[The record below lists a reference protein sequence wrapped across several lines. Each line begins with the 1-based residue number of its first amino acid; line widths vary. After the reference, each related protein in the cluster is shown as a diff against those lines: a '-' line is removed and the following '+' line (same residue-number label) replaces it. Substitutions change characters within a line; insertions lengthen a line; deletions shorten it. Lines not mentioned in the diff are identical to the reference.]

1 MAGAGTGA
9 EGAAA
14 AGSSDGAGSVGPD
27 AKPNKKYQHLATRK
41 GFRTSIIE
49 KIDTEVIGN
58 KVLSKA
64 TIPYVRS
71 KTITFKGYGL
81 LPNTQ
86 VYPFF
91 DRRNVAAYVTPASG
105 FTTSGASLVKGGA
118 LITNGNGEIQGTF
131 DIPDPK
137 VKGDPK
143 FKTGQI
149 PFRLTSSPT
158 NKQTPYPVT
167 ASEALFHAT
176 GILRTTQATVRAT
189 RNGRAVRTHVTENTK
204 INNPMIS
211 GNQQRGGPNGGR
223 GDGPGGGG
231 ASCFVLGTPF
241 LMDDG
246 SYKAVEDIRTGD
258 EIYGGI
264 VTGTRSGMGDDDWY
278 SYKDVHVHEEH
289 FVLEDGVWMY
299 VKDSSHAIPIETPDV
314 YYTLD
319 TTNHRLYS
327 INDTVFSD
335 DATFDK
341 DHYIHAVQR
350 HLQTVDH
357 ALFDEMLNILNGKP
371 TYELALKERETEAI
385 NHSIYNNFDEESIQ
399 ALTDASLYWQHLSK
413 VSSLRRKMC

>member
-1 MAGAGTGA
+1 MPADVGDGP
-9 EGAAA
+9 
-14 AGSSDGAGSVGPD
+14 GSRGPD
-27 AKPNKKYQHLATRK
+27 NPLQRRRTMRTGVKTRK
-41 GFRTSIIE
+41 GFKTRLIE
-49 KIDTEVIGN
+49 KVDREVIEN
-58 KVLSKA
+58 RVLSKA
-64 TIPYVRS
+64 TVPYVRS

-91 DRRNVAAYVTPASG
+91 DRRSVAAYVTPSAG
-105 FTTSGASLVKGGA
+105 FSTSGASLVKGGA
-118 LITNGNGEIQGTF
+118 LITNSNGEIQGTF

-137 VKGDPK
+137 VKGNPK

-167 ASEALFHAT
+167 ASETLYQAS
-176 GILRTTQATVRAT
+176 GILRTTQATIRAT
-189 RNGRAVRTHVTENTK
+189 RNAKVVRTHVTESTK
-204 INNPMIS
+204 INNPLVS
-211 GNQQRGGPNGGR
+211 GGEQRGGPNGGR
-223 GDGPGGGG
+223 GGDGGGG

>member
-1 MAGAGTGA
+1 M
-9 EGAAA
+9 
-14 AGSSDGAGSVGPD
+14 SGPD
-27 AKPNKKYQHLATRK
+27 GGRGDGPRSRGPDNPVQRRRDMRSGVKTRK
-41 GFRTSIIE
+41 GFKTKIIE
-49 KIDTEVIGN
+49 KVNREVIEN
-58 KVLSKA
+58 KVISKA
-64 TIPYVRS
+64 TVPYVRS
-71 KTITFKGYGL
+71 KKITFKSYGL

-91 DRRNVAAYVTPASG
+91 DRKKVSAYVTPAAG
-105 FTTSGASLVKGGA
+105 FSTSGASLVKGDA
-118 LITNGNGEIQGTF
+118 LITNSNGEVQGTF
-131 DIPDPK
+131 EIPDPK
-137 VKGDPK
+137 VKGNPK

-158 NKQTPYPVT
+158 NKQKPYPVT
-167 ASEALFHAT
+167 ASETLYQAT
-176 GILRTTQATVRAT
+176 GILRTTQATIRAT
-189 RNGRAVRTHVTENTK
+189 RNAKVVRTHVTESTK
-204 INNPMIS
+204 INSPLVSS
-211 GNQQRGGPNGGR
+211 GEQRGGPNGGR
-223 GDGPGGGG
+223 GGDGPSP
-231 ASCFVLGTPF
+231 SCFTLGTPF

-264 VTGTRSGMGDDDWY
+264 VTGTKSGMGDGDWY
-278 SYKDVHVHEEH
+278 SYKGVHVHEEH
-289 FVLEDGVWMY
+289 FVLEDDVWMY

>member
-1 MAGAGTGA
+1 M
-9 EGAAA
+9 
-14 AGSSDGAGSVGPD
+14 SGPD
-27 AKPNKKYQHLATRK
+27 GGRGDGPGSRGPDGPSQRSKTYKVLKTRK
-41 GFRTSIIE
+41 GFHTKLIE
-49 KIDTEVIGN
+49 KVDKQVIEN
-58 KVLSKA
+58 KVISKA
-64 TIPYVRS
+64 TVPYVRS
-71 KTITFKGYGL
+71 KTITFKSYGL

-91 DRRNVAAYVTPASG
+91 DRKKVSAYVTPAAG
-105 FTTSGASLVKGGA
+105 FSTSGASLVKGDA
-118 LITNGNGEIQGTF
+118 LITNSNGEVQGTF
-131 DIPDPK
+131 EIPDPK
-137 VKGDPK
+137 VKGNPK
-143 FKTGQI
+143 FETGQV

-158 NKQTPYPVT
+158 NKQKPYPVT
-167 ASEALFHAT
+167 AAETLYQAS
-176 GILRTTQATVRAT
+176 GILRTTQATIRAT
-189 RNGRAVRTHVTENTK
+189 RNAKVVRTHVTESTK
-204 INNPMIS
+204 INNPFVS
-211 GNQQRGGPNGGR
+211 AGQGGGRGGPNGGR
-223 GDGPGGGG
+223 GGDGGGG

-289 FVLEDGVWMY
+289 FVLEDDVWMY

>member
-1 MAGAGTGA
+1 M
-9 EGAAA
+9 
-14 AGSSDGAGSVGPD
+14 SGPD
-27 AKPNKKYQHLATRK
+27 GGRGDGPGSRGPDEASQRSKTYKVLKTRK
-41 GFRTSIIE
+41 GFHTKLIE
-49 KIDTEVIGN
+49 KVDKQVIEN
-58 KVLSKA
+58 KVISKA
-64 TIPYVRS
+64 TVPYVRS
-71 KTITFKGYGL
+71 KTITFKSHGL

-91 DRRNVAAYVTPASG
+91 DRRSVAAYVTPVAG
-105 FTTSGASLVKGGA
+105 FSTSGASLVKGDA
-118 LITNGNGEIQGTF
+118 LITNSNGEVQGTF
-131 DIPDPK
+131 EIPDPK
-137 VKGDPK
+137 VKGNPK
-143 FKTGQI
+143 FETGQI

-158 NKQTPYPVT
+158 NKQKPYPVT
-167 ASEALFHAT
+167 ASETLYQAT
-176 GILRTTQATVRAT
+176 GILRTTQATIRAT
-189 RNGRAVRTHVTENTK
+189 RNAKVVRTHVTESTK
-204 INNPMIS
+204 INAPFVS
-211 GNQQRGGPNGGR
+211 AGQGGGRGGPNGGS
-223 GDGPGGGG
+223 GGGG
-231 ASCFVLGTPF
+231 SGCFVLGTPF

-264 VTGTRSGMGDDDWY
+264 VTGTKSGMGDDDWY

-350 HLQTVDH
+350 HLQTVDY

-371 TYELALKERETEAI
+371 TYEFALKERETEAI

-413 VSSLRRKMC
+413 VGSLRRKMC